1 MKRKILISLAI
12 LLAIWLGYRGYMM
25 STTRSH
31 SPAETVNFSYKDLDV
46 QVTYGRPYKKGR
58 VIFGE
63 AKDRSWLPKG
73 KFWTDGFRALTGLP
87 RTTGALV
94 PYGKYWRLGANDAT
108 EVSFNKNIDFAGR
121 PVNAGRYRMYA
132 VPNHDSW
139 NIRLNSELG
148 KFGYNEPNYSLDV
161 VTVDVPV
168 ETTSSELE
176 QFTISFDTVDSSG
189 VKMIFKWDRTLVRVP
204 LMVQGNL

>member
-108 EVSFNKNIDFAGR
+108 EVSFNKNINFAGK

-132 VPNHDSW
+132 VPNHDTW
-139 NIRLNSELG
+139 LITLNSELG
-148 KFGYNEPNYSLDV
+148 KFGYHEPDHSLDV

-168 ETTSSELE
+168 EIAPRETE
-176 QFTISFDTVDSSG
+176 QFTISFDNDSSG
-189 VKMIFKWDRTLVRVP
+189 AEMNFIWDKTLVRVP
-204 LMVQGNL
+204 LGIQ